1 MMLATSWCGGMGV
14 GGWLLMAGLWAGF
27 LAVVVWA
34 VGLPA
39 LLPFAPCHP
48 GDASARLGVYPIG
61 VYRIRTFLRREMSAV
76 EMAIRAEGL
85 SKRFERR
92 QAPACAYRKEITNVT
107 EVTAGHP

>member
-1 MMLATSWCGGMGV
+1 
-14 GGWLLMAGLWAGF
+14 
-27 LAVVVWA
+27 
-34 VGLPA
+34 
-39 LLPFAPCHP
+39 
-48 GDASARLGVYPIG
+48 
-61 VYRIRTFLRREMSAV
+61 MSAV